1 MKYNNEELFIDEYLI
16 TMILTSINHLHG
28 NTTEKEEIELEEAD
42 HDLVPLI
49 HC

>member
-1 MKYNNEELFIDEYLI
+1 
-16 TMILTSINHLHG
+16 MILKSINHLHG
-28 NTTEKEEIELEEAD
+28 NTTEKEEIELEETD